1 VWRER
6 LFVWMFGQSNVLRA
20 SRADPLLDDPAAE
33 TNHRIANSLSIVASL
48 IHAQSENLPAEGT
61 LPVTDF
67 RDWLQELAAKI
78 EAIGELHRLLVSS
91 QQSGVVDLGIYL
103 HTVVDSAIRSF
114 TSGKR
119 TEISFDFKP
128 NCTIPAKHGAAI
140 GLLISE
146 AITNALK
153 YSHPTE
159 PMRKIRISLA
169 SNASLHIEVSD
180 NGTGF
185 PAGLDPYTARSTG
198 LRLMRGIADQLGGR
212 LEFDQN
218 PNGLAVRLELPN
230 YAPPEKLTTLAA

>member
-1 VWRER
+1 
-6 LFVWMFGQSNVLRA
+6 MLRA

-33 TNHRIANSLSIVASL
+33 ANHRIANSLSIVASL

-61 LPVTDF
+61 LPVTNF

-91 QQSGVVDLGIYL
+91 QQSGAIDLGVYL
-103 HTVVDSAIRSF
+103 RTVVDSAIRSF

-159 PMRKIRISLA
+159 SMRKICISLA
-169 SNASLHIEVSD
+169 SNSSVHIEVSD
-180 NGTGF
+180 NGKGF
-185 PAGLDPYTARSTG
+185 PAGLDPYTAHSTG
-198 LRLMRGIADQLGGR
+198 LRLMRGIAHQLGGR
-212 LEFDQN
+212 LEFDQS
-218 PNGLAVRLELPN
+218 PKGLAVRLELPN
-230 YAPPEKLTTLAA
+230 YAPEKLTTTLAA

>member
-1 VWRER
+1 
-6 LFVWMFGQSNVLRA
+6 M
-20 SRADPLLDDPAAE
+20 
-33 TNHRIANSLSIVASL
+33 
-48 IHAQSENLPAEGT
+48 
-61 LPVTDF
+61 TDF

-78 EAIGELHRLLVSS
+78 EAVGELHRLLVSS
-91 QQSGVVDLGIYL
+91 QQSGVVDLGAYL
-103 HTVVDSAIRSF
+103 HTVVDTAIRSF

-146 AITNALK
+146 KITNALK

-159 PMRKIRISLA
+159 SLRKIRISLA
-169 SNASLHIEVSD
+169 SNASVHIEVSD

-212 LEFDQN
+212 LEFDQS
-218 PNGLAVRLELPN
+218 PNGLVVRLELPN

>member
-1 VWRER
+1 
-6 LFVWMFGQSNVLRA
+6 
-20 SRADPLLDDPAAE
+20 LLDDPAAE
-33 TNHRIANSLSIVASL
+33 ANHRIANSLSIVASF

-103 HTVVDSAIRSF
+103 RTVVDSAIRSF

-140 GLLISE
+140 APDQPSNYQRAEIL
-146 AITNALK
+146 
-153 YSHPTE
+153 HPTE
-159 PMRKIRISLA
+159 SMRKIRISLA
-169 SNASLHIEVSD
+169 SNSSVHIEVSD
-180 NGTGF
+180 NGAGF
-185 PAGLDPYTARSTG
+185 PVGLDPYAARSMG
-198 LRLMRGIADQLGGR
+198 LRLMRWYR
-212 LEFDQN
+212 
-218 PNGLAVRLELPN
+218 
-230 YAPPEKLTTLAA
+230 

>member
-1 VWRER
+1 
-6 LFVWMFGQSNVLRA
+6 MLRA
-20 SRADPLLDDPAAE
+20 TRADPLLDDPAAE
-33 TNHRIANSLSIVASL
+33 ANHRIANSLSIVASF

-91 QQSGVVDLGIYL
+91 KQSGVVDLGIYL
-103 HTVVDSAIRSF
+103 RTVVDSAIRSF
-114 TSGKR
+114 TSGER

-140 GLLISE
+140 GLLMSE
-146 AITNALK
+146 AITNSLK

-159 PMRKIRISLA
+159 SMRKIRISLA
-169 SNASLHIEVSD
+169 SNSSVHIAVSD
-180 NGTGF
+180 NGAGF
-185 PAGLDPYTARSTG
+185 PVGLDPYTARSTG

-212 LEFDQN
+212 LEFDQST
-218 PNGLAVRLELPN
+218 NGLAVRLELPN
-230 YAPPEKLTTLAA
+230 YVPPEKLTTLAA

>member
-1 VWRER
+1 
-6 LFVWMFGQSNVLRA
+6 MLRA
-20 SRADPLLDDPAAE
+20 SSADPLLDDPAAE
-33 TNHRIANSLSIVASL
+33 ANHRIANSLSIVASL

-91 QQSGVVDLGIYL
+91 QQSDVLDLGIYL
-103 HTVVDSAIRSF
+103 RKVVDSAIRSF
-114 TSGKR
+114 ASGKG

-128 NCTIPAKHGAAI
+128 NCTIHAKHGAAI

-153 YSHPTE
+153 HSHPTE
-159 PMRKIRISLA
+159 SIGKIRISLA
-169 SNASLHIEVSD
+169 SNSSVHVEVSD

-185 PAGLDPYTARSTG
+185 PAGLDPYAAHSTG
-198 LRLMRGIADQLGGR
+198 LHLMRRIADQLGGR
-212 LEFDQN
+212 LEFDQS